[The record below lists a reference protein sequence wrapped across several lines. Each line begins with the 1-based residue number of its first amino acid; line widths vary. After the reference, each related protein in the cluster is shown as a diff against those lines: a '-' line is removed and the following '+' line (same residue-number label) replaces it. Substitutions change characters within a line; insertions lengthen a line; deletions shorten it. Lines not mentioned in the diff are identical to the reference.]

1 VRPAGDAGRVEV
13 RVEVRP
19 PWPFAMPRRLGM
31 DRLARRRGE
40 VLHRLIHLADEPVV
54 IRAVQLSADRVL
66 FGAQASSE
74 ELARWGIA
82 RMRRTL
88 GIDLDLR
95 AFDERFRFDPL
106 IGPSVRA
113 NPRLRPSGR
122 PDPFEALSFA
132 VCEQLIEY
140 ERAAT
145 IQRRLIARLG
155 RHDPVSGLRDSPA
168 AATIAAQAPALLA
181 SFDLTEGRAVALRR
195 AAREVASSRVDLDA
209 DDPAE
214 QERGWRRLRTIPGIG
229 SWTVQMLAIRGQG
242 RLDQLPAGDLSYL
255 KLVGRLLH
263 DGPPG
268 APAPRATEAEVVA
281 LFEPYGPWAGLAGL
295 HALAS
300 HGSGL
305 TGAAAQQLAA

>member
-1 VRPAGDAGRVEV
+1 VTLAGGPDRVEV

-19 PWPFAMPRRLGM
+19 PWPFVMPRRLGL
-31 DRLARRRGE
+31 DRLARMRGN
-40 VLHRLIHLADEPVV
+40 VLHRLIHRAGEPVV

-82 RMRRTL
+82 RMRRSL

-95 AFDERFRFDPL
+95 AFHERFRFDPL

-113 NPRLRPSGR
+113 NPQLRPSGR

-155 RHDPVSGLRDSPA
+155 RRDDASRLRDGPDA
-168 AATIAAQAPALLA
+168 AVVAAQAPALLA
-181 SFDLTEGRAVALRR
+181 SFDLTEGRASALRR
-195 AAREVASSRVDLDA
+195 GAREVASGRVDLDA
-209 DDPAE
+209 GDPAE
-214 QERGWRRLRTIPGIG
+214 QERGWRRLRMIPGIG
-229 SWTVQMLAIRGQG
+229 SWTVQTLALRGQG
-242 RLDQLPAGDLSYL
+242 RLDQLPAGDLSYV

-268 APAPRATEAEVVA
+268 APAPRANESEVVR
-281 LFEPYGPWAGLAGL
+281 LFEPYAPWAGLAGL
-295 HALAS
+295 HALVS
-300 HGSGL
+300 QGVGM

>member
-1 VRPAGDAGRVEV
+1 MTPAADAGRIEV
-13 RVEVRP
+13 RVEVSP

-40 VLHRLIHLADEPVV
+40 VLHRLIHVAGEPVV

-66 FGAQASSE
+66 FGAQASSAE
-74 ELARWGIA
+74 VAHAGIA
-82 RMRRTL
+82 RMRRAL

-95 AFDERFRFDPL
+95 AFHDRFRFDPL

-113 NPRLRPSGR
+113 HPRLRPSAR
-122 PDPFEALSFA
+122 PDPFEALTFA

-140 ERAAT
+140 ERAAM

-155 RHDPVSGLRDSPA
+155 RHDAISGLRDSPS

-195 AAREVASSRVDLDA
+195 AAKEVASGRVDLDA
-209 DDPAE
+209 DDPHE
-214 QERGWRRLRTIPGIG
+214 QERGWRRLRSIPGIG
-229 SWTVQMLAIRGQG
+229 SWTVQMLALRGQG

-255 KLVGRLLH
+255 KLVGRLAH
-263 DGPPG
+263 HGPPG

-281 LFEPYGPWAGLAGL
+281 LFEPYEPWAGLAGL
-295 HALAS
+295 HALVS
-300 HGSGL
+300 HGAGL

>member
-1 VRPAGDAGRVEV
+1 MTAAANGGRVEV
-13 RVEVRP
+13 RIEVRP

-31 DRLARRRGE
+31 DRLARMRGQ
-40 VLHRLIHLADEPVV
+40 VLHRLIHLAGEPVV
-54 IRAVQLSADRVL
+54 IRVVQLSADRVL

-82 RMRRTL
+82 RIRRTL

-95 AFDERFRFDPL
+95 AFHERFRFDPL
-106 IGPSVRA
+106 IGPSVRT
-113 NPRLRPSGR
+113 NLRLRPSGR

-155 RHDPVSGLRDSPA
+155 RRDPVSGLRDGPA

-195 AAREVASSRVDLDA
+195 VAREVASGRVDLDA

-214 QERGWRRLRTIPGIG
+214 QERGWRRLRSIPGIG
-229 SWTVQMLAIRGQG
+229 SWTVQMLAFRGQA

-263 DGPPG
+263 HGPPG
-268 APAPRATEAEVVA
+268 APARRATESEVVA
-281 LFEPYGPWAGLAGL
+281 LFDPYGPWAGLAGL
-295 HALAS
+295 HALAA
-300 HGSGL
+300 HGAGL
-305 TGAAAQQLAA
+305 GGAAAQQLAA

>member
-1 VRPAGDAGRVEV
+1 VTPAGAADRIEV

-40 VLHRLIHLADEPVV
+40 VLHRLIHLAGEPVV
-54 IRAVQLSADRVL
+54 IRAVQLSADQVL

-74 ELARWGIA
+74 ELAECGIA

-95 AFDERFRFDPL
+95 AFHERFRFDPL

-155 RHDPVSGLRDSPA
+155 RRDPASGLRDSPD

-195 AAREVASSRVDLDA
+195 AAREVASGRVDLDS

-214 QERGWRRLRTIPGIG
+214 QERGWRRLRSIPGIG
-229 SWTVQMLAIRGQG
+229 TWTVQMLALRGQG

-255 KLVGRLLH
+255 KLVGRLMH

-268 APAPRATEAEVVA
+268 APAPRATESEVVA
-281 LFEPYGPWAGLAGL
+281 LFEPYGEWAGLAGL

-300 HGSGL
+300 HGAGL
-305 TGAAAQQLAA
+305 GGAAAQQLAA

>member
-1 VRPAGDAGRVEV
+1 VTPAGDAGRVEV
-13 RVEVRP
+13 RVEVTPR
-19 PWPFAMPRRLGM
+19 WPFAMPRRLGM

-40 VLHRLIHLADEPVV
+40 VLHRLIHVAGEPVV
-54 IRAVQLSADRVL
+54 IRAVQLSPDRVL

-74 ELARWGIA
+74 DLAGCGIA

-95 AFDERFRFDPL
+95 AFHDRFRFDPL

-113 NPRLRPSGR
+113 NPRLRPSAR
-122 PDPFEALSFA
+122 PDPFEALLFA

-155 RHDPVSGLRDSPA
+155 RHDAVSGLRDSPA

-195 AAREVASSRVDLDA
+195 AAREVAAGRVDLDS
-209 DDPAE
+209 DDPTE
-214 QERGWRRLRTIPGIG
+214 QERGWRRLRSIPGIG
-229 SWTVQMLAIRGQG
+229 SWTVQMLAFRGQG

-255 KLVGRLLH
+255 KLVGRLASA
-263 DGPPG
+263 GPPG

-300 HGSGL
+300 HGAGL
-305 TGAAAQQLAA
+305 GGAAAQQLAA

>member
-1 VRPAGDAGRVEV
+1 VTPTGDAGRVDV

-19 PWPFAMPRRLGM
+19 AWPFAMPRRLGM

-40 VLHRLIHLADEPVV
+40 VLHRLIHVAGEPVV
-54 IRAVQLSADRVL
+54 TRTVQLSTDRVL

-74 ELARWGIA
+74 ELAQAGIA

-95 AFDERFRFDPL
+95 AFHERFRFDPL
-106 IGPSVRA
+106 IGPSVRT
-113 NPRLRPSGR
+113 NLRLRPSAR

-132 VCEQLIEY
+132 ICEQLIEY
-140 ERAAT
+140 ERAAM

-155 RHDPVSGLRDSPA
+155 RRDPVSELRDGPA

-195 AAREVASSRVDLDA
+195 AAREVASGRVDLDS

-214 QERGWRRLRTIPGIG
+214 QERGWRRLRSIPGIG
-229 SWTVQMLAIRGQG
+229 SWTVQMLAFRGQG
-242 RLDQLPAGDLSYL
+242 RLDQLPAGDLSYI
-255 KLVGRLLH
+255 KLVGRLMH

-268 APAPRATEAEVVA
+268 SRAPRACEAEVVA
-281 LFEPYGPWAGLAGL
+281 LFEPYEEWAGLAGL

-300 HGSGL
+300 HGAGL
-305 TGAAAQQLAA
+305 GGAAAQQLAA

>member
-1 VRPAGDAGRVEV
+1 VTPAGDPDRVEV

-19 PWPFAMPRRLGM
+19 RWPFVMPRRLGM
-31 DRLARRRGE
+31 DRLARVRGG
-40 VLHRLIHLADEPVV
+40 VLHRLLHLAGEPVV
-54 IRAVQLSADRVL
+54 IRAVQLSPDRVL

-74 ELARWGIA
+74 ELARWGIG
-82 RMRRTL
+82 RLRRAL

-95 AFDERFRFDPL
+95 AFHDRFRFDPL
-106 IGPSVRA
+106 IGSSVRA
-113 NPRLRPSGR
+113 NPRLRPSAR
-122 PDPFEALSFA
+122 PDPFEALAFA

-140 ERAAT
+140 ERAAA

-155 RHDPVSGLRDSPA
+155 RRDLLSGLCDGPT

-181 SFDLTEGRAVALRR
+181 SFDLTEGRAIALRR
-195 AAREVASSRVDLDA
+195 AAREVASGRVDLA
-209 DDPAE
+209 SDDPAE
-214 QERGWRRLRTIPGIG
+214 QERGWRRLRLIPGIG
-229 SWTVQMLAIRGQG
+229 SWTVQMLAFRGQA

-255 KLVGRLLH
+255 KLVGRLTH

-268 APAPRATEAEVVA
+268 APAPRATESEVVA

-300 HGSGL
+300 HGAGL
-305 TGAAAQQLAA
+305 TGAAAQPLAA

>member
-1 VRPAGDAGRVEV
+1 VTPAGDAGRVDV

-31 DRLARRRGE
+31 DRLARRHGE
-40 VLHRLIHLADEPVV
+40 VLHRLIHVAGEPVV

-74 ELARWGIA
+74 GPARSGIA
-82 RMRRTL
+82 KMRRAL

-95 AFDERFRFDPL
+95 AFHERFRFDPL

-113 NPRLRPSGR
+113 NPRLRPSAR

-155 RHDPVSGLRDSPA
+155 RRDAVSGLRDSPA

-181 SFDLTEGRAVALRR
+181 SFDLTEGRAIALRR
-195 AAREVASSRVDLDA
+195 VAREVASGRVDLDS

-214 QERGWRRLRTIPGIG
+214 QERGWRRLRSIPGIG
-229 SWTVQMLAIRGQG
+229 AWTVQMLAFRGQG
-242 RLDQLPAGDLSYL
+242 RLDQLQAGDLSYL
-255 KLVGRLLH
+255 KLVGRLAH

-268 APAPRATEAEVVA
+268 ASAPRATEAEVVA

-295 HALAS
+295 HALAA
-300 HGSGL
+300 HGAGL

>member
-1 VRPAGDAGRVEV
+1 
-13 RVEVRP
+13 
-19 PWPFAMPRRLGM
+19 MPRRLGM

-40 VLHRLIHLADEPVV
+40 VVHRLIHVAGQPVV

-74 ELARWGIA
+74 ELAQSGIR

-95 AFDERFRFDPL
+95 AFHERFRFDPL

-113 NPRLRPSGR
+113 NPRLRPSAR
-122 PDPFEALSFA
+122 PDPFEALMFA

-155 RHDPVSGLRDSPA
+155 RRDPVSDLRDSPA

-181 SFDLTEGRAVALRR
+181 SLDLTEGRAVALRR
-195 AAREVASSRVDLDA
+195 VAREVASGRVDLEA
-209 DDPAE
+209 DDPTE
-214 QERGWRRLRTIPGIG
+214 QERGWRRLRSIPGIG
-229 SWTVQMLAIRGQG
+229 SWTVQMLAFRGQG
-242 RLDQLPAGDLSYL
+242 RLDQLPAGDLAYL
-255 KLVGRLLH
+255 KLVGRLAH
-263 DGPPG
+263 HGPPG
-268 APAPRATEAEVVA
+268 SPAPRASESESRRCSSPTDR
-281 LFEPYGPWAGLAGL
+281 GPAWPGCTRWPRTAPA
-295 HALAS
+295 
-300 HGSGL
+300 L

>member
-1 VRPAGDAGRVEV
+1 VTSAGDAGRVEV

-19 PWPFAMPRRLGM
+19 PWPFEMPRRLGM
-31 DRLARRRGE
+31 DRLTRRRGE
-40 VLHRLIHLADEPVV
+40 VLHRLIHLAGEPVV

-66 FGAQASSE
+66 FGAQAGSE

-95 AFDERFRFDPL
+95 VFYDRFRFDPL
-106 IGPSVRA
+106 IGSSVRA
-113 NPRLRPSGR
+113 NLRLRPSAR

-140 ERAAT
+140 ERAVT

-155 RHDPVSGLRDSPA
+155 RRDSVSGLSDSPA
-168 AATIAAQAPALLA
+168 AVRIAAQAPALLA
-181 SFDLTEGRAVALRR
+181 SLDLTEGRALALHRV
-195 AAREVASSRVDLDA
+195 AREVAAGRVDLDS
-209 DDPAE
+209 DVPAE
-214 QERGWRRLRTIPGIG
+214 QERGWRRLRSIPGIG
-229 SWTVQMLAIRGQG
+229 TWTVQMLALRGQG

-255 KLVGRLLH
+255 KLVGRLAH
-263 DGPPG
+263 GGPPG
-268 APAPRATEAEVVA
+268 APAPRATEADVVA
-281 LFEPYGPWAGLAGL
+281 LFEPYWPWAGLAGL

-300 HGSGL
+300 HGTGL
-305 TGAAAQQLAA
+305 AGGAAGRLAA